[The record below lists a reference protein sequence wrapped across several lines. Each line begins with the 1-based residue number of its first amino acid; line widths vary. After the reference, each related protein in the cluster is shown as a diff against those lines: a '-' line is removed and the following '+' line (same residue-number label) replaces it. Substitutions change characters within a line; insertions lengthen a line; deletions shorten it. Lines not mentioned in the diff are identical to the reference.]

1 MSASALQAVV
11 EKPAEAPKPAE
22 PPKSKGYLPSLRFP
36 WFQLWVVLADPPGLR
51 QDLLD
56 TLMSFGFSRNR
67 SIRGLMATKN
77 MNVDAALNWITAKLD
92 DPIEDFVS

>member
-1 MSASALQAVV
+1 M
-11 EKPAEAPKPAE
+11 
-22 PPKSKGYLPSLRFP
+22 
-36 WFQLWVVLADPPGLR
+36 R